1 MDLKKYER
9 AVEINKQI
17 ENLQYVKAKIKE
29 RGAWLNFSY
38 KDVVNDH
45 QGFVDWDIQ
54 PIKEILKAHECM
66 IMRDIDRAIEYLEK
80 EIKEL

>member
-9 AVEINKQI
+9 AVEINKKI
-17 ENLQYVKAKIKE
+17 ENLQYVKAKIE
-29 RGAWLNFSY
+29 QRGAWLNYSY
-38 KDVVNDH
+38 KNIVNDH
-45 QGFVDWDIQ
+45 DGFTNSDIQ

-80 EIKEL
+80 AIKEL